1 MDRALDQ
8 GAAHLRRRQWR
19 DAHGLFEQVLADDP
33 GSPEAWEGLATSALC
48 LDDAATSRTAN
59 ERAYR
64 GYLERDDSRGA
75 ARVAIQLALYH
86 DAYRGESAIASG
98 WFERARRLLDTVP
111 AAADHAWLAFW
122 KAHIDIHIHGEVARG
137 EPSLADA
144 IRLNDACKVGELDL
158 MTRGLRGLMA
168 ISEGAIDEGLRRLD
182 EATTEVVAGEPLSP
196 QIVGWTYC
204 YVLDACESARDFD
217 RASQWIERAFEAVRD
232 FDIEFSSGACRS
244 HYVGILTWRGDYPGT
259 EREIEMMRR
268 EVGGVSPVY
277 RAFCDVRLGEIRR
290 RQGRLDEAAALLEPV
305 LAHLPA
311 MLSLAAVALDR
322 GQPQTA
328 VDLVERYFRRIS
340 QDDQLR
346 RLHGLELLV
355 PAYLQLRDVD
365 RARTALE
372 ECQRIVSRSATP
384 LMRAAAQELAAL
396 VAAADGLPGNLDEAR
411 RLLEDAI
418 DGYDLTRSPYEATA
432 ARLRLGD
439 ILVAL
444 RRDEPARRVFEA
456 ARAGAARLGAGGLA
470 KHAAEALEKLQT
482 FSAPSEGASGVLTTR
497 EIEVLALVAQG
508 ISNQEIGDR
517 LFISAFTVKRHIA
530 NILTKLDVPSRAA
543 AAAYAIREGL
553 AR

>member
-1 MDRALDQ
+1 
-8 GAAHLRRRQWR
+8 
-19 DAHGLFEQVLADDP
+19 
-33 GSPEAWEGLATSALC
+33 
-48 LDDAATSRTAN
+48 
-59 ERAYR
+59 
-64 GYLERDDSRGA
+64 
-75 ARVAIQLALYH
+75 
-86 DAYRGESAIASG
+86 
-98 WFERARRLLDTVP
+98 
-111 AAADHAWLAFW
+111 
-122 KAHIDIHIHGEVARG
+122 
-137 EPSLADA
+137 
-144 IRLNDACKVGELDL
+144 
-158 MTRGLRGLMA
+158 
-168 ISEGAIDEGLRRLD
+168 
-182 EATTEVVAGEPLSP
+182 
-196 QIVGWTYC
+196 
-204 YVLDACESARDFD
+204 
-217 RASQWIERAFEAVRD
+217 
-232 FDIEFSSGACRS
+232 
-244 HYVGILTWRGDYPGT
+244 
-259 EREIEMMRR
+259 
-268 EVGGVSPVY
+268 
-277 RAFCDVRLGEIRR
+277 
-290 RQGRLDEAAALLEPV
+290 
-305 LAHLPA
+305 

-328 VDLVERYFRRIS
+328 VDLVERYLRAYLTG
-340 QDDQLR
+340 DQLR

-439 ILVAL
+439 ILGAL

-456 ARAGAARLGAGGLA
+456 ARAGAERLGAGRLA
-470 KHAAEALEKLQT
+470 KQSADALLKLQT
-482 FSAPSEGASGVLTTR
+482 STAPSEGASSVLTTR